1 MDLLIGTYTEGTD
14 ALGIYGV
21 VVSSEPSSQAIALD
35 IPVRNPS
42 FLAVHPSLPILYV
55 VEELGKGE
63 GGGLVSAF
71 SWNGVGFSR
80 LSSQSSLGEDPCHL
94 SISLEVNSLRLPT
107 THQGV
112 WWYSSWMTMAGSMM
126 SQ

>member
-21 VVSSEPSSQAIALD
+21 VVSNERSPQAVALD

-42 FLAVHPSLPILYV
+42 FLATHPSLPILYL
-55 VEELGKGE
+55 VEELSAGE
-63 GGGLVSAF
+63 GGGLVSAL

-94 SISLEVNSLRLPT
+94 SISLSLIHR
-107 THQGV
+107 
-112 WWYSSWMTMAGSMM
+112 
-126 SQ
+126 